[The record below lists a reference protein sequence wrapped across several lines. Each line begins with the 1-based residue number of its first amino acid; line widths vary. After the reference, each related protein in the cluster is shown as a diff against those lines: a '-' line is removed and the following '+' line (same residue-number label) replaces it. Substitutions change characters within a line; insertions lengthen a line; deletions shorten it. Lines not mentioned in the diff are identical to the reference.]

1 MLTLVSNNSRQSRRP
16 KLQEKTE
23 PQQFVFRPVT
33 SEEMCEVNLVT
44 LREGVNHCRW
54 PREVIEYFLAAQV

>member
-1 MLTLVSNNSRQSRRP
+1 MLTLVPNNSRSSRRP
-16 KLQEKTE
+16 KPQEKTE
-23 PQQFVFRPVT
+23 RRPGFRPVT

-54 PREVIEYFLAAQV
+54 PREVIEYFLAVQV